1 MIIRHLYL
9 GLNTLMIAL
18 PLAFGLPNFVFAQGP
33 GGGESDP
40 GAGDAKPEKKPPR
53 VRQKV
58 TMKLPD
64 EYRSKDKD
72 KDGQIG
78 MYEWP
83 KSDYAGFRKLDLNG
97 DGFITPQELSRAG
110 RSRRSSSAEV
120 VSSGSSSSS
129 TGSSL
134 GSSSG
139 STSTGSTSSGS
150 SQGSAAGDSTSTT
163 TASVEAPADGA
174 SDAPVTN
181 RSEGERQFDLVDKD
195 KDGKITEA
203 EFKKSTMTRIRF
215 EKAGITLSFPVNRGE
230 FLRAYPAK

>member
-1 MIIRHLYL
+1 MIIRHLNL

-18 PLAFGLPNFVFAQGP
+18 LLAFGLPNVVFAQGP

-40 GAGDAKPEKKPPR
+40 GAGDAKPEKKPPK

-64 EYRSKDKD
+64 EYKSKDKD

-78 MYEWP
+78 MYEWS
-83 KSDYAGFRKLDLNG
+83 KSDYATFRKLDLNG

-110 RSRRSSSAEV
+110 RSRRSSTAEV
-120 VSSGSSSSS
+120 VSSGNSSGSS
-129 TGSSL
+129 TGTS
-134 GSSSG
+134 
-139 STSTGSTSSGS
+139 STGSTSSGS
-150 SQGSAAGDSTSTT
+150 SQGSSASDSSSTP
-163 TASVEAPADGA
+163 TASVETPAEGA

-215 EKAGITLSFPVNRGE
+215 EKAGVTLSFPVNRGE